1 MATVN
6 EHRKLDGGR
15 TAQIHE
21 GVERGADG
29 ATGIEHVVYKHDGFA
44 VKRKRDVRA
53 VHFGGKVGQEVVAIE
68 ADVQASQGRLLT
80 FDFGDLVGQTLGQ
93 NVAAGDDAH
102 EHNFMRAVVRL
113 QNLVRDAR
121 KRSLDLG
128 LIHHD
133 RFHLVGVFHTHSPL
147 FD

>member
-1 MATVN
+1 MP
-6 EHRKLDGGR
+6 
-15 TAQIHE
+15 
-21 GVERGADG
+21 
-29 ATGIEHVVYKHDGFA
+29 
-44 VKRKRDVRA
+44 
-53 VHFGGKVGQEVVAIE
+53 
-68 ADVQASQGRLLT
+68 

-133 RFHLVGVFHTHSPL
+133 RFHLVGVFSWYTRLSSL
-147 FD
+147 